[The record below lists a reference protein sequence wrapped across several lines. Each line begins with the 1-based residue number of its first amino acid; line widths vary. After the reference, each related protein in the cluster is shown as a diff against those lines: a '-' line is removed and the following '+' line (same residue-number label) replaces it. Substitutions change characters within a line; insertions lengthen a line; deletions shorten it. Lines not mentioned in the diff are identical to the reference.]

1 MFAIDIQHFSKQ
13 YQGKEV
19 IHDLNLQV
27 NEGEIYGFIGPNGA
41 GKSTTIKALL
51 DFIKPTT
58 GDLAIFSLDSQKQ
71 AKTIRQFTSYV
82 SSEVRFYPNFTT
94 MDLMKITAD
103 FHQIEHSKQAIDE
116 LIQLFEISPNKK
128 VAELSLGNRKK
139 IALATSLL
147 SNPRLLILDE
157 PTNGLDPAIQHRL
170 FTELKRRNAQGMTIF
185 LSSHNLTEIQ
195 EYADR
200 AAFIREG
207 EIITVQSISKESSLG
222 KVVKIVSNTLQT
234 QDFPA
239 NYKILE
245 HQDQQWRLLYTGEN
259 KELLQFLNQ
268 DSILDFTVQ
277 TPTLEDQ
284 FLSLYEGGAVK

>member
-116 LIQLFEISPNKK
+116 LIQLFEIAPNKK

-239 NYKILE
+239 SYKILE

>member
-1 MFAIDIQHFSKQ
+1 MFAIDIQHFSKK
-13 YQGKEV
+13 YHGKEV
-19 IHDLNLQV
+19 IRDLNLQV
-27 NEGEIYGFIGPNGA
+27 DEGEILGFIGPNGA

-94 MDLMKITAD
+94 LELLKITAQL
-103 FHQIEHSKQAIDE
+103 HQVDQQKNAIND
-116 LIQLFEISPNKK
+116 LIDLFDIAPNKK
-128 VAELSLGNRKK
+128 VSELSLGNRKK
-139 IALATSLL
+139 IALAASLL
-147 SNPRLLILDE
+147 PNPRLLILDE

-170 FTELKRRNAQGMTIF
+170 FNELKKRNAQGMTIF

-195 EYADR
+195 DYADR

-207 EIITVQSISKESSLG
+207 EIITVQTISKENSLG
-222 KVVKIVSNTLQT
+222 KLVKIDSETLQT

-239 NYKILE
+239 SFKIL
-245 HQDQQWRLLYTGEN
+245 DRNNQQWRLLYTGEN
-259 KELLQFLNQ
+259 KELLHFLSQ
-268 DSILDFTVQ
+268 PTIQDFTVQ

-284 FLSLYEGGAVK
+284 FLSLYEGGNLK

>member
-116 LIQLFEISPNKK
+116 LIQLFEIAPNKK

>member
-1 MFAIDIQHFSKQ
+1 MFAIDIQHFSKK

-19 IHDLNLQV
+19 IRDLNLQV

-94 MDLMKITAD
+94 LELLKITAQ
-103 FHQIEHSKQAIDE
+103 FHQIDQSKKTIDD
-116 LIQLFEISPNKK
+116 LIDLFDITPHKK
-128 VAELSLGNRKK
+128 VSELSLGNRKK
-139 IALATSLL
+139 IALAASLL
-147 SNPRLLILDE
+147 PNPRLLILDE

-170 FTELKRRNAQGMTIF
+170 FSELKTRNAQGMTIF

-195 EYADR
+195 DYADR

-207 EIITVQSISKESSLG
+207 EIITVQTISKESSLG
-222 KVVKIVSNTLQT
+222 KLVKIDSETLQT

-239 NYKILE
+239 SFKVLDHNN
-245 HQDQQWRLLYTGEN
+245 QQWRLLYTGEN
-259 KELLQFLNQ
+259 KELLQFLSQ
-268 DSILDFTVQ
+268 PAIQDFTVQ

-284 FLSLYEGGAVK
+284 FLSLYEGGNLK